1 MPNQSAAA
9 DIHPI
14 VRILPATQPSDPS
27 DPVPAMRR
35 EMALLR
41 IELEQARAREE
52 EARITVE
59 FLFAHVDRIIDSR
72 DHWKREAERLAAAMA
87 EGRFRWGLRWLAG
100 RLLEPWTALTGS
112 FVMPSAPGGS
122 RTSPWKEGN
131 AA

>member
-1 MPNQSAAA
+1 MPNQSSAA
-9 DIHPI
+9 DVHPI
-14 VRILPATQPSDPS
+14 LRILPAPSDSS

-59 FLFAHVDRIIDSR
+59 FLFAHVDRIMDSR
-72 DHWKREAERLAAAMA
+72 DHWKREAERLAATP
-87 EGRFRWGLRWLAG
+87 EGSLRCRLRWMAG
-100 RLLEPWTALTGS
+100 RLLEPLTALTGS

-122 RTSPWKEGN
+122 RISSWKEGD